1 MKIKRIIM
9 GVAIAMAG
17 VFTASASDT
26 FSRDISTLPTVAR
39 ELIAKHFKANV
50 SLIKVDKT
58 LGHID
63 EYDVVLT
70 DGTEISFDNKG
81 NMKEVETSEAK
92 AVPKG
97 LVPAAITNY
106 VASSHKGQHIVSLE
120 RKRSGW
126 EVELSNGIDIR
137 FDKEG
142 RFVRYDD

>member
-1 MKIKRIIM
+1 
-9 GVAIAMAG
+9 MAG